1 MQYQIEIYNKMFDC
15 AQPTAITLDS
25 RHVEMENQFLQPE
38 SSIPRT
44 KGFSF
49 QFHISGGQN
58 RQRVKMWTWVEAINE
73 QTGKS
78 H

>member
-38 SSIPRT
+38 SSIPRKKVFLFNST
-44 KGFSF
+44 FREDKIDKGW
-49 QFHISGGQN
+49 
-58 RQRVKMWTWVEAINE
+58 KCELE
-73 QTGKS
+73 
-78 H
+78 